1 MMLLLIDEKL
11 DAYCNDHTT
20 APSPALTDLVAFT
33 RANVPESQMQ
43 VGRVEGQLLALLV
56 ALSGAKR
63 VLEIGTYTGY
73 SALAMAEALPAD
85 GRLLTLDVD
94 PVNTAIARKTFD
106 SSPHGAKIEI
116 KLGPARDTLGALPLE
131 PTFDL
136 VFLDADKASYVD
148 YFELCLPRMREGA
161 LLAADNTLWSGKVL
175 DPRDAD
181 SRGIARFND
190 HVQND
195 PRVTNVLLS
204 IRDGLMLARKTCS

>member
-1 MMLLLIDEKL
+1 
-11 DAYCNDHTT
+11 
-20 APSPALTDLVAFT
+20 
-33 RANVPESQMQ
+33 MQ

-56 ALSGAKR
+56 SLSSAKR

-73 SALAMAEALPAD
+73 SALAMAEALPEG

-94 PVNTAIARKTFD
+94 PVNTAIARRAFD
-106 SSPHGAKIEI
+106 SSPHGDKIEI
-116 KLGPARDTLGALPLE
+116 KLGPARDTLATLPLE

-148 YFELCLPRMREGA
+148 YFELCLPRMRSGA
-161 LLAADNTLWSGKVL
+161 LLAADNTLWSGRVL

-181 SRGIARFND
+181 SVGIARFND